1 MENLSQTI
9 TTIVEVVLTIMVVMS
24 IHKMFQG
31 QNQSLQQALIQLFLR
46 QTSYPKNNSL
56 SLAQSAQIAIETGER
71 PKIILLAH
79 LVLLTQAS
87 NQVYQQLKQ
96 IIKLILTQMFKLMVR
111 TYRQIKGSIME
122 FRQKLKGIADQA

>member
-9 TTIVEVVLTIMVVMS
+9 ITIIEIALSIMVVMS
-24 IHKMFQG
+24 LRKMFQD
-31 QNQSLQQALIQLFLR
+31 QNQFLQQALTQQFL
-46 QTSYPKNNSL
+46 QQAPHLKNNNL
-56 SLAQSAQIAIETGER
+56 SLAQSAQMAIGMEER

-79 LVLLTQAS
+79 LVLLIQAS

-122 FRQKLKGIADQA
+122 FQQKLKGITDQV

>member
-24 IHKMFQG
+24 IRKMFQG
-31 QNQSLQQALIQLFLR
+31 QNQNLQQALTQLFLQ
-46 QTSYPKNNSL
+46 QTSYPKNNNL
-56 SLAQSAQIAIETGER
+56 SLAQSAQIAIEMGER